1 MVALALGEKKT
12 LFFLHIPRTGG
23 TSLMQYLDRRFDEN
37 EICPAHEM
45 FEFERLQRQ
54 NQLSGYAFYRGHFGI
69 NLPRLIDPA
78 GWLITF
84 LRRPISRVQSTWRH
98 MRSQP
103 VPFSG
108 EAGGFVQRVQNL
120 TVAAHEL
127 DFENFCYYVMR
138 IQGPWFFN
146 AMTALCGRGRGSKVL
161 EASLV
166 GPEEVLREA
175 QRTLD
180 GVAFIGFTETFDKSV
195 EQMQRRFGWAAE
207 LIAPVNAAPP
217 SGPPPSGKFL
227 RWLEFAT
234 RLDQQLYDYA
244 VQTQK

>member
-1 MVALALGEKKT
+1 
-12 LFFLHIPRTGG
+12 
-23 TSLMQYLDRRFDEN
+23 
-37 EICPAHEM
+37 
-45 FEFERLQRQ
+45 
-54 NQLSGYAFYRGHFGI
+54 
-69 NLPRLIDPA
+69 
-78 GWLITF
+78 
-84 LRRPISRVQSTWRH
+84 
-98 MRSQP
+98 
-103 VPFSG
+103 
-108 EAGGFVQRVQNL
+108 
-120 TVAAHEL
+120 
-127 DFENFCYYVMR
+127 
-138 IQGPWFFN
+138 
-146 AMTALCGRGRGSKVL
+146 
-161 EASLV
+161 V

-244 VQTQK
+244 VQRQK